1 MPKLLISSDLHL
13 SIQEKEYSLSVLDEI
28 IKHAENYDALLLLG
42 DTFNTFED
50 LQELKDIFS
59 QKLENY
65 QKNVLLLRGNHE
77 NLKSK
82 GITLDKLKFP
92 NNVIVIENISFFN
105 IDNLDIIALPYN
117 DKYVIDN
124 ELNKK
129 LENLNADSR
138 IVIGHGIVEGT
149 LWAIEENEEL
159 AIIPIDI
166 IKKIEPNIAVI
177 GHIHKQMEVNIEN
190 TEIIYTGSARIWRRS
205 KSEMGVRRCLALD
218 IQGSSIN
225 KTFIDIK
232 SAGEYRVYEYNI
244 HGIDSKLDE
253 AAKKWN
259 ANDIIDINIYG
270 IAEDENEVEEKKS
283 IIKNKYSKY
292 ARDINIKIN
301 ELFLLENAYNESII
315 KEFLDIAAEYEFE
328 TNNEE
333 DLEIVEL
340 AKRLGIEKISAALSN
355 KKR

>member
-13 SIQEKEYSLSVLDEI
+13 SVHEKEYSLSVLDEI
-28 IKHAENYDALLLLG
+28 IEYAKDYDALMLLG

-50 LQELKDIFS
+50 LQELKDTFS
-59 QKLENY
+59 KKIENY
-65 QKNVLLLRGNHE
+65 QKNVFLLKGNHE

-82 GITLDKLKFP
+82 GITLNKLKFP
-92 NNVIVIENISFFN
+92 DNVIVIEDISFFN
-105 IDNLDIIALPYN
+105 IDDLDIIALPYS
-117 DKYVIDN
+117 DKYVLTN
-124 ELNKK
+124 ELNSKI
-129 LENLNADSR
+129 ESLNSNNR
-138 IVIGHGIVEGT
+138 LVIGHGIAEGT
-149 LWAIEENEEL
+149 LWAIEENEEM

-166 IKKIEPNIAVI
+166 IKKISPNMAVI

-190 TEIIYTGSARIWRRS
+190 INIIYCGSARIWRRS
-205 KSEMGVRRCLALD
+205 KSEMGIRRCLALD
-218 IQGSSIN
+218 IQNSSVN

-232 SAGEYRVYEYNI
+232 CAGEYRTYEFNI
-244 HGIDSKLDE
+244 YAIDSKLDE
-253 AAKKWN
+253 AAKKWSE
-259 ANDIIDINIYG
+259 NDIIDINIYG
-270 IAEDENEVEEKKS
+270 IAEDENEIEEKKQ

-292 ARDINIKIN
+292 VRDINIKTS

-315 KEFLDIAAEYEFE
+315 KEFMAVADEYEFE

-340 AKRLGIEKISAALSN
+340 AKRLGLEKISAALSN

>member
-1 MPKLLISSDLHL
+1 M
-13 SIQEKEYSLSVLDEI
+13 
-28 IKHAENYDALLLLG
+28 
-42 DTFNTFED
+42 
-50 LQELKDIFS
+50 
-59 QKLENY
+59 
-65 QKNVLLLRGNHE
+65 
-77 NLKSK
+77 
-82 GITLDKLKFP
+82 
-92 NNVIVIENISFFN
+92 
-105 IDNLDIIALPYN
+105 PYN
-117 DKYVIDN
+117 EKYIIDN
-124 ELNKK
+124 ELNNKI
-129 LENLNADSR
+129 ENLNADIR

-315 KEFLDIAAEYEFE
+315 KEFIDIAAEYEFE

>member
-13 SIQEKEYSLSVLDEI
+13 SIHEKEYSLSVLDEI

-65 QKNVLLLRGNHE
+65 KKNVLLLKGNHE

-105 IDNLDIIALPYN
+105 VDNLDIIALPFN
-117 DKYVIDN
+117 EKYIIDN
-124 ELNKK
+124 ELNNKI
-129 LENLNADSR
+129 ENLNADIR

-315 KEFLDIAAEYEFE
+315 KEFIDIAAEYEFE

>member
-13 SIQEKEYSLSVLDEI
+13 NIQEKEYSLSVLDEI

-65 QKNVLLLRGNHE
+65 KKNVLLLKGNHE

-105 IDNLDIIALPYN
+105 VDNLDIIALPFN
-117 DKYVIDN
+117 EKYIIDN
-124 ELNKK
+124 ELNNKI
-129 LENLNADSR
+129 ENLNADIR

-315 KEFLDIAAEYEFE
+315 KEFIDIAAEYEFE

>member
-13 SIQEKEYSLSVLDEI
+13 NIQEKEYSLSVLDEI

-65 QKNVLLLRGNHE
+65 KKNVLLLKGNHE

-105 IDNLDIIALPYN
+105 VDNLDIIALPFN
-117 DKYVIDN
+117 EKYIIDN
-124 ELNKK
+124 ELNNKI
-129 LENLNADSR
+129 ENLNADIR

-205 KSEMGVRRCLALD
+205 KSEMGVRRCLAFD

-315 KEFLDIAAEYEFE
+315 KEFIDIAAEYEFE

>member
-13 SIQEKEYSLSVLDEI
+13 SVQEKEYSLSILDEI
-28 IKHAENYDALLLLG
+28 IEHAKNYDALMLLG

-59 QKLENY
+59 SKIENY
-65 QKNVLLLRGNHE
+65 QKNVLLLKGNHE

-82 GITLDKLKFP
+82 GITLNKLKFP
-92 NNVIVIENISFFN
+92 NNVMVIEDISFFN
-105 IDNLDIIALPYN
+105 VNNLDIISLPYS
-117 DKYVIDN
+117 DKYIIDN

-129 LENLNADSR
+129 IENLNSENR
-138 IVIGHGIVEGT
+138 IVIGHGRVEGT

-166 IKKIEPNIAVI
+166 IKKTDPNLAVI
-177 GHIHKQMEVNIEN
+177 GHIHKQMEVNIEDI
-190 TEIIYTGSARIWRRS
+190 EIIYTGSARIWRRS
-205 KSEMGVRRCLALD
+205 KSEMGIRRCLALD

-244 HGIDSKLDE
+244 YGIDSKLDD
-253 AAKKWN
+253 ASKKWN

-270 IAEDENEVEEKKS
+270 IAEDENEIEEKKN

-292 ARDINIKIN
+292 VRDINIKTS
-301 ELFLLENAYNESII
+301 ELFLLENAYSESII
-315 KEFLDIAAEYEFE
+315 KEFIDIADEYEFE

-340 AKRLGIEKISAALSN
+340 AKRLGIERISAALSN

>member
-28 IKHAENYDALLLLG
+28 IEHAKDYDALLLLG

-65 QKNVLLLRGNHE
+65 QKNVLLLKGNHE

-82 GITLDKLKFP
+82 GITLNKLKFP
-92 NNVIVIENISFFN
+92 NNVIVIEDISFFN
-105 IDNLDIIALPYN
+105 VDDLDIIALPYS
-117 DKYVIDN
+117 DKYIIDN
-124 ELNKK
+124 ELNQKI
-129 LENLNADSR
+129 ENLNASNR

-166 IKKIEPNIAVI
+166 IKKINPNLAAV
-177 GHIHKQMEVNIEN
+177 GHIHKQMEINIDN
-190 TEIIYTGSARIWRRS
+190 IEIIYTGSARIWRKS
-205 KSEMGVRRCLALD
+205 KSEMGARRCLALD
-218 IQGSSIN
+218 IQSSSIN
-225 KTFIDIK
+225 KKFIDIK
-232 SAGEYRVYEYNI
+232 SAGEYKVYEYNI
-244 HGIDSKLDE
+244 KGIDSKLEEASKRWDE
-253 AAKKWN
+253 
-259 ANDIIDINIYG
+259 NDIIEINIYG
-270 IAEDENEVEEKKS
+270 IAEDENEIEDKKNN
-283 IIKNKYSKY
+283 IKNKYSKY
-292 ARDINIKIN
+292 VRDINIKIN
-301 ELFLLENAYNESII
+301 ELFLLENAYNENII
-315 KEFLDIAAEYEFE
+315 KEFIDIAAEYEFE